1 MMTLIRLCLRP
12 VSYTHLDVY
21 KRQLVTLLIRDTA
34 GTGSLLGFAGC
45 ADEAFPILF
54 FLRGDF
60 DPLAEGAVVDLRGGL
75 IVIDLHKRV
84 LRFSISRNGGLW
96 VLPKNEYRKPTAVL
110 TEFSVSDCSKPAQK
124 AATVLNYL
132 HLPVEPSGIS

>member
-1 MMTLIRLCLRP
+1 MVQDHAVDADFGGHHLVGKETVLRA
-12 VSYTHLDVY
+12 VVAYNLHFVVDGKLLNSIFWNAAVLAFFA
-21 KRQLVTLLIRDTA
+21 QAIALVTLLIRDTA

-60 DPLAEGAVVDLRGGL
+60 DPLAEGAV
-75 IVIDLHKRV
+75 
-84 LRFSISRNGGLW
+84 
-96 VLPKNEYRKPTAVL
+96 L